1 MPVRIGVVG
10 CGSVSQRGLLPHLS
24 AEDVKDKVKLAAVCD
39 VVEERAKACRE
50 RFKADEWYSS
60 YEDMVSEAGLDAV
73 TIATPMQLHYEQ
85 ALKAVKA
92 GIHVHLNKPM
102 ALTVEEADN
111 LLNERDRARVKLVA
125 SPGIA
130 HRRDVQKVR
139 SLLKDGIVGK
149 VYWAKTGATAVGH
162 EYEDF
167 RRPGDLVVE
176 IDPSWYYRRSGGPVY
191 DMGVYALHLVT
202 GVLGPAKRVTAMS
215 GIGLKRRV
223 IFGREVEVEVDDN
236 TVMLLDFGDST
247 FALLHSAFCVGDGES
262 FSGLHVAGSE
272 GALKLE
278 YGHIEVWSRKIDG
291 WHRVEEVSNRLPYVS
306 GIHAKLPEAHVY
318 SDIMH
323 LVDCILNDKK
333 PVVSGEHARHVIEMI
348 EKAYLSAKTEK
359 TQHLKT
365 EFQLKPLK
373 EW

>member
-176 IDPSWYYRRSGGPVY
+176 IDPSWYYRRGGGPVY

-247 FALLHSAFCVGDGES
+247 FALLHSAFSKPLYGES

-291 WHRVEEVSNRLPYVS
+291 WHRVEDS
-306 GIHAKLPEAHVY
+306 GL
-318 SDIMH
+318 H
-323 LVDCILNDKK
+323 LVDCILNDKNQWY
-333 PVVSGEHARHVIEMI
+333 PVNT
-348 EKAYLSAKTEK
+348 LDT
-359 TQHLKT
+359 
-365 EFQLKPLK
+365 
-373 EW
+373 